1 MDVSYFNMKTTF
13 YKLLCM
19 CWVWSFLS
27 SKKAP
32 LEGEEDAGK
41 CRGWLMPASL
51 PL

>member
-1 MDVSYFNMKTTF
+1 MDVSYFSMKTTF
-13 YKLLCM
+13 HKLLCM

-32 LEGEEDAGK
+32 LEGEADADK

-51 PL
+51 LL